1 MPILDNETLLA
12 LWLEGALDD
21 SQHALFMQRCADDPE
36 FAAVVEQANM
46 FTENTDAFAQWPL
59 PQWKET
65 EWKVPQWERNTPI
78 NTDLSWMARLSKW
91 MSSGHSQYGVISVGL
106 SCCALVIAVLTF
118 TNQLGTQRAYELSNP
133 ATMTQMLTE
142 QDIDQLVQQKVEQ
155 KITEQQQ
162 LSQAMFAQY
171 ADALQTQQLATSKQ
185 LTEYLLSSSRQ
196 ERKEDFAQ
204 LVQFINEQ
212 RVNDQRFYAQQ
223 FNDLQDEIYAINPS
237 PINISQE

>member
-21 SQHALFMQRCADDPE
+21 SQHAQFMQRCADDPE
-36 FAAVVEQANM
+36 FAAIVAQANI

-59 PQWKET
+59 PQWDRNAGIDT
-65 EWKVPQWERNTPI
+65 EI
-78 NTDLSWMARLSKW
+78 SWMARLSKW
-91 MSSGHSQYGVISVGL
+91 MSTRHTHYGVLSMGL
-106 SCCALVIAVLTF
+106 SCCALVIALLTF
-118 TNQLGTQRAYELSNP
+118 NSQLSTQRAYELSNQ
-133 ATMTQMLTE
+133 ASMAQMLTE
-142 QDIDQLVQQKVEQ
+142 EDIDQLVQQKVEQ

-237 PINISQE
+237 PTNISQE